1 MRRRRFVVAAVVAVL
16 LLAARLAFY
25 PSVYSPVKA
34 QQPQSQAQWSSDPRV
49 ADLVRAG
56 KIRAGLGLGNHASA
70 MKDPAT
76 GEMSGMAVDL
86 SRALAARIGVILD
99 VVEYP
104 RPGAVFDG
112 AQTDAWDVTFL
123 VIDPE
128 RSAAADVSPA
138 YMQSEFTYL
147 VPAGSAIRNAAD
159 ADRLGMSIAVP
170 RGDAVDL
177 NLSRILKQA
186 KLVRADSQA
195 AGISLLRAGKVNAY
209 AAPRSAL
216 LALSVQ
222 VPGSHVLA
230 VAFAKTAWAAF
241 VPKGHDAHLAYVSA
255 FVEEAKADGT
265 VAQFIAREGLRGI
278 EVTPPARQ

>member
-1 MRRRRFVVAAVVAVL
+1 MRRQRFVVAAVVAVL

-25 PSVYSPVKA
+25 PSVYSPVQA

-147 VPAGSAIRNAAD
+147 VPAGSAIHSAVD
-159 ADRLGMSIAVP
+159 ADRPGMSIAVP

-186 KLVRADSQA
+186 KLVRAESQA

-230 VAFAKTAWAAF
+230 DAFATTAWAAF
-241 VPKGHDAHLAYVSA
+241 VPKGHGAHLAYVSA

-265 VAQFIAREGLRGI
+265 VAQFIVREGLHGI
-278 EVTPPARQ
+278 EVTPPAKR